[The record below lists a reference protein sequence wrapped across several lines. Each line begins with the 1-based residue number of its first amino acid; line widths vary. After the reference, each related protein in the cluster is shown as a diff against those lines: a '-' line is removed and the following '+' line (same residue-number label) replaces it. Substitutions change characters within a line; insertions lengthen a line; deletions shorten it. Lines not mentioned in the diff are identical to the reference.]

1 MNTKEMLMNLLKNND
16 PELTKDFISQVHAV
30 DIAAELEDLEDF
42 DLQFFLSML
51 SHEEVAEILESAEED
66 LQLRI
71 SKIYD
76 NSDLIDI
83 FKYMANADVADLLG
97 LLSTYRRKSLL
108 QFMKKSDSN
117 ILNMILS
124 FDEDSAGGI
133 MTTEFISLK
142 ETLTVKEA
150 LLKIKEIAPETEI
163 IESIFITDE
172 LHRLLGIVDLRQ
184 ILVAEDD
191 KILSDILEDFPFF
204 VYAYEDQEK
213 ASNIIYKYD
222 LSFLPVLN
230 NNMAILGVITSEDII
245 DVMEDEHSED
255 MLAMSGVSPDEAFDS
270 SFWLS
275 VKSRLPWL
283 IINLF
288 TAFMASY
295 VVSTFESTISKV
307 VALAAAMPIVS
318 GMGGNAGSQT
328 LSIVLTSIAR
338 DEMNLKEDWRLIFKE
353 IGLGLSNGALLGLLT
368 GIILFLKYNNIF
380 LGIIIF
386 FSMILN
392 MIIAGVAGFLIP
404 LVLDRL
410 KIDPAVA
417 SSIFLTT
424 ATDIGGF
431 FIFLG
436 LASMLISKLV

>member
-1 MNTKEMLMNLLKNND
+1 MDTKEMLMNLLKNNN
-16 PELTKDFISQVHAV
+16 PKLTKDFMNQVHAV

-51 SHEEVAEILESAEED
+51 SHEEVAEILESAEKD

-163 IESIFITDE
+163 IDSIFITDE

-191 KILSDILEDFPFF
+191 KLLSDILEDFPFF

-338 DEMNLKEDWRLIFKE
+338 DEMSLKEDWRLIFKE